1 MIVVDVVAVV
11 IVVGFDARR
20 GSGARWNRTG
30 SRRLM
35 RRMKR
40 RSLGSETGSWRAC
53 RGVWEAL
60 TACLVKRDGM
70 GEEVVEDVGRAGRRF
85 WRGTFGGLGGA

>member
-20 GSGARWNRTG
+20 GNGARWNKTG
-30 SRRLM
+30 SKILM
-35 RRMKR
+35 RRMRR
-40 RSLGSETGSWRAC
+40 RSLESATGSWRAC

-60 TACLVKRDGM
+60 TAYLVKKDGM

-85 WRGTFGGLGGA
+85 WRGTFGGLGVA